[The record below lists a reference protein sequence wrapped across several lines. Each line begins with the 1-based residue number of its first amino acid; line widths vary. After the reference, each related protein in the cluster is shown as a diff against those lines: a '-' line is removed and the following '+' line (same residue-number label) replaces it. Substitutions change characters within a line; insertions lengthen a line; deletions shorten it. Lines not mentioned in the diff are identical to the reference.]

1 MKLKKKVLDIVF
13 LLQTAYTIRVILQ
26 TYCPH
31 SARPHEDSEFV
42 QYMVQVTG
50 RMRLVP
56 EPRAPSK
63 YKDIQ
68 V

>member
-1 MKLKKKVLDIVF
+1 MKLQKKYLTEVL
-13 LLQTAYTIRVILQ
+13 LLKTAYTICIILQ
-26 TYCPH
+26 TYCYL
-31 SARPHEDSEFV
+31 SSRPHEDSEFV
-42 QYMVQVTG
+42 QYNVEVMG

-56 EPRAPSK
+56 EPRPPSK